1 MPIAAARTARLEQ
14 ALILSCNVTRH
25 AYITSFGLCL
35 LIVQLPILNQ
45 CIAVISR
52 TLTEERVGF
61 SGECANVRP
70 NYYLMR
76 PNRQINGLIIK
87 VL

>member
-1 MPIAAARTARLEQ
+1 MQ
-14 ALILSCNVTRH
+14 
-25 AYITSFGLCL
+25 Y
-35 LIVQLPILNQ
+35 PILNQ
-45 CIAVISR
+45 CITVICS
-52 TLTEERVGF
+52 TLTEELVGF

-87 VL
+87 VLHQALLLIGNISWVPYCELKIQDYYKT

>member
-1 MPIAAARTARLEQ
+1 MQ
-14 ALILSCNVTRH
+14 
-25 AYITSFGLCL
+25 Y
-35 LIVQLPILNQ
+35 PILNQ
-45 CIAVISR
+45 CITVICS
-52 TLTEERVGF
+52 TLTEELVVF

-87 VL
+87 VPLQALLLIGNISRVPYSELKIEDYYKT

>member
-1 MPIAAARTARLEQ
+1 MQ
-14 ALILSCNVTRH
+14 
-25 AYITSFGLCL
+25 Y
-35 LIVQLPILNQ
+35 PILNQ
-45 CIAVISR
+45 CITVICS
-52 TLTEERVGF
+52 TLTEELVVF

-87 VL
+87 VLHQALLLIGNISWVPYCELKIQDYYKT